1 MLKSLEKKSI
11 ALCVIAKNEVY
22 ALQRCILSAKPL
34 VDFVLVVDTGSTD
47 GTQKKARE
55 LMHSISIPGEVIE
68 EPWQNFAY
76 NRTYA
81 LAQLRARTSI
91 DYGLMLDADQVLMYS
106 PNFSPSSFKAGL
118 AADAYDV
125 CIKLG
130 GIEYFQPQL
139 TSNRLNIVYK
149 GVLHEY
155 REIPA
160 NASRDRVEGFVI
172 EEVRDGSRSKNPKK
186 YQDDAALLQEAIA
199 GRHGRNWPGREN
211 YHTGCSACAQE
222 LLHPTATASIG
233 PDNDVSV
240 QKAQRPFHWPSS
252 DLSGGNGE
260 SAWKGSQLTAEF
272 RGLGLGDGDLVLV
285 HSSLRKLGRVVGG
298 ADAVID
304 SLLEAVGPNGTVAM
318 PAHTYR
324 VVNEQQPVFHWLL
337 TPSNEGALTNVFRQ
351 RPGAIRSLHPTHSV
365 AAIGPRAEAL
375 VAGHECDD
383 TPCSKTSPYGRLRD
397 WAGKVLIIG
406 VDLRCC
412 TLFHGCEQWA
422 SMPWAVS
429 DRTIQLYSICSRG
442 DVISVPTRTH
452 VVNTWDQYPK
462 LEPHL
467 LNIRALRLGYIGGC
481 ELRLLDAS
489 AAAAWLVAQLQED
502 QRIILPADHASRISA
517 TG

>member
-160 NASRDRVEGFVI
+160 NAYRDRVEGFVI

-186 YQDDAALLQEAIA
+186 YQDDAALLQEAMAVESDPFLLSRYKFYLAQSYRDSGDDYRALEFYLERSTLGYWIEEVFLSLYYA
-199 GRHGRNWPGREN
+199 AQIKERLRFPDSEIVQS
-211 YHTGCSACAQE
+211 YLSA
-222 LLHPTATASIG
+222 H
-233 PDNDVSV
+233 
-240 QKAQRPFHWPSS
+240 
-252 DLSGGNGE
+252 
-260 SAWKGSQLTAEF
+260 
-272 RGLGLGDGDLVLV
+272 
-285 HSSLRKLGRVVGG
+285 
-298 ADAVID
+298 
-304 SLLEAVGPNGTVAM
+304 EAFP
-318 PAHTYR
+318 HR
-324 VVNEQQPVFHWLL
+324 
-337 TPSNEGALTNVFRQ
+337 
-351 RPGAIRSLHPTHSV
+351 I
-365 AAIGPRAEAL
+365 EAL
-375 VAGHECDD
+375 HGAVRFL
-383 TPCSKTSPYGRLRD
+383 RLRD
-397 WAGKVLIIG
+397 KFQLAYHIAERGIKISAPSSG
-406 VDLRCC
+406 
-412 TLFHGCEQWA
+412 LFLERWIYDYGMLDEFA
-422 SMPWAVS
+422 
-429 DRTIQLYSICSRG
+429 
-442 DVISVPTRTH
+442 ISAYWSGHPLDC
-452 VVNTWDQYPK
+452 WDACIK
-462 LEPHL
+462 
-467 LNIRALRLGYIGGC
+467 I
-481 ELRLLDAS
+481 
-489 AAAAWLVAQLQED
+489 LQESD
-502 QRIILPADHASRISA
+502 LPENDRDRIRRNA
-517 TG
+517 TFAAQQLARSEEEIRV